1 MESMKTERSRS
12 AATATTREVPFTVRA
27 KGASEV
33 VVTGDF
39 TQWSRDGIRLRKGP
53 NDEWRTVL
61 ELEPGEHQYRLVIDG
76 NWQDDPQ
83 ATKRVPN
90 PYGGQNSVLRVPARG
105 ER

>member
-1 MESMKTERSRS
+1 MESTKTERSKS
-12 AATATTREVPFTVRA
+12 APTGTREVLFTVRA

-39 TQWSRDGIRLRKGP
+39 TQWSREGIRLRKGP

-61 ELEPGEHQYRLVIDG
+61 ELEPGEHQYRLVVDG

-83 ATKRVPN
+83 SAKRVPN
-90 PYGGQNSVLRVPARG
+90 PFGGHNSVLRVPARG

>member
-1 MESMKTERSRS
+1 MESTKTERSRS
-12 AATATTREVPFTVRA
+12 VTGTMREVPFTVRA

-39 TQWSRDGIRLRKGP
+39 TQWSRDGVRLRKGP

-90 PYGGQNSVLRVPARG
+90 PYGGFNSVLRVPARG

>member
-1 MESMKTERSRS
+1 MESIKTERNKS
-12 AATATTREVPFTVRA
+12 AQGATREVPFTVRA

-39 TQWSRDGIRLRKGP
+39 TQWTRDGIRLRKGP

-83 ATKRVPN
+83 AAKRVPN
-90 PYGGQNSVLRVPARG
+90 PYGGFNSVLRVPARG

>member
-1 MESMKTERSRS
+1 MESIKTERSKS
-12 AATATTREVPFTVRA
+12 AQPGTREVPFTVRA

-39 TQWSRDGIRLRKGP
+39 TQWTRDGIRLRKGP

-83 ATKRVPN
+83 AAKKVPN
-90 PYGGQNSVLRVPARG
+90 PYGGFNSVLRVPPRG

>member
-1 MESMKTERSRS
+1 MESMKTERSRT
-12 AATATTREVPFTVRA
+12 AAGTTREVPFTVRA

-90 PYGGQNSVLRVPARG
+90 PYGGHNSVLRVPARG

>member
-1 MESMKTERSRS
+1 MESTKMERSKS
-12 AATATTREVPFTVRA
+12 TQGVTREVPFTVRA
-27 KGASEV
+27 KGANEV

-39 TQWSRDGIRLRKGP
+39 TQWTRDGIRLRKGP

-90 PYGGQNSVLRVPARG
+90 PYGGYNSVLRVPARG

>member
-1 MESMKTERSRS
+1 MESTKTERGKSTQ
-12 AATATTREVPFTVRA
+12 TATREVPFTVRA

-39 TQWSRDGIRLRKGP
+39 TQWTRDGIRLRKGP

-90 PYGGQNSVLRVPARG
+90 PYGGHNSVLRVPARG

>member
-1 MESMKTERSRS
+1 MDATKTERSKS
-12 AATATTREVPFTVRA
+12 TQTVTREVPFTVRA

-39 TQWSRDGIRLRKGP
+39 TQWTRDGIRLRKGP

-90 PYGGQNSVLRVPARG
+90 PYGGYNSVLRVPARG

>member
-1 MESMKTERSRS
+1 MESTKTERSKS
-12 AATATTREVPFTVRA
+12 SQTVTREVPFTVRA

-39 TQWSRDGIRLRKGP
+39 TQWTREGIRLRKGP

-90 PYGGQNSVLRVPARG
+90 PYGGHNSVLRVPARG